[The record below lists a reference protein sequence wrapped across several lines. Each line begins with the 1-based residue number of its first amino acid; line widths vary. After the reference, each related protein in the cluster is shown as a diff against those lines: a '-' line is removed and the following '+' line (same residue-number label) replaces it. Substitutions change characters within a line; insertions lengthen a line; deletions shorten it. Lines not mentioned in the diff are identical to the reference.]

1 MRRKGG
7 RGRDREKKTGREK
20 EKRDKSI
27 YLGCNGERR
36 WQTEKMAEAS
46 QEAL

>member
-1 MRRKGG
+1 MVHRMVAGTG
-7 RGRDREKKTGREK
+7 EMEGRDRSYLG
-20 EKRDKSI
+20 DKSI